1 MRGELFVTGSI
12 SPTIVLKRTMAN
24 NRFTPERKNTER
36 SEKTAATELR
46 TQSQLLSGV
55 RGQREAEHGHGSDE
69 QARHDQIEEIVE
81 SSPSDLD
88 GEGDVEVWLGTALVY
103 HLIASGRNSWEIS
116 DL

>member
-1 MRGELFVTGSI
+1 
-12 SPTIVLKRTMAN
+12 MAN

-55 RGQREAEHGHGSDE
+55 WGQREAEHGHGSDE

-88 GEGDVEVWLGTALVY
+88 DVGDVKVRLRAAVVNNLVP
-103 HLIASGRNSWEIS
+103 LGRNP
-116 DL
+116 

>member
-55 RGQREAEHGHGSDE
+55 RGQREAQERHAGDE
-69 QARHDQIEEIVE
+69 DTGDDQVEEVVE

-88 GEGDVEVWLGTALVY
+88 GEGDVDVWLGTTLV
-103 HLIASGRNSWEIS
+103 HDRVSLARHT
-116 DL
+116 